1 MKQIEDTGES
11 LESIRELGA
20 LEFGMEMLERV
31 GSGHIV
37 RVIECDGRLDP
48 TSLDAALQDLV
59 ARMPLLRTRI
69 ARPPDAMPFFTWNDA
84 RPSVS
89 VEERRGPTD
98 WVAAFHQQLNTPL
111 DNDGPLVRVHALT
124 SDGDGAEIL
133 VSMHHSLCDGRAI
146 QDFCTELVLQ
156 YERRLGGDVLEL
168 AETAAKRTVS
178 PRADELL
185 PTWLSGERLQELTEE
200 LLKNPVFS
208 EAAPARFVDER
219 GQATAPSVTHMHSY
233 RIPADQLNGLISLAR
248 QNGTTVHGALTSAL
262 LLASAASGK
271 VEEVDK
277 PFTLQHTMDLRPFL
291 REPLDMDDM
300 GMYSSGVMTS
310 SSDVA
315 TTSFWELARDMRQ
328 LMDAAMERHEH
339 LVTTALAAQI
349 ISHNTEARKF
359 PCMSLVSNLGRVDIP
374 TEASSLRVR
383 SIHGGTPVHGWGTS
397 MLYCLAVGVPDGL
410 LFNLF
415 HPFPEMTDETATLI
429 GDHMLEEFERN
440 SRAR

>member
-1 MKQIEDTGES
+1 MQDTGES
-11 LESIRELGA
+11 LEPIRDLGA
-20 LEFGMEMLERV
+20 LEFGVEMLERV

-37 RVIECDGRLDP
+37 RVIECDGRLDLA
-48 TSLDAALQDLV
+48 SLEEALHDLV

-69 ARPPDAMPFFTWNDA
+69 VRPPDAMPYFAPNDA
-84 RPSVS
+84 RPAVS
-89 VEERRGPTD
+89 VEERRGPAD
-98 WVAAFHQQLNTPL
+98 WVAAFHQQLNTPF
-111 DNDGPLVRVHALT
+111 DEDGPLVRVQALT
-124 SDGDGAEIL
+124 SDEEGAEIL
-133 VSMHHSLCDGRAI
+133 VSIHHSLCDGRSI
-146 QDFCTELVLQ
+146 QDFCTALVLQ
-156 YERRLGGDVLEL
+156 YERRLGGGVLEP

-185 PTWLSGERLQELTEE
+185 PTWLSGERLQELTNE
-200 LLKNPVFS
+200 LMKNPVFFS
-208 EAAPARFVDER
+208 GEAPAGFADER

-233 RIPADQLNGLISLAR
+233 RVPADQLKGLGELAR
-248 QNGTTVHGALTSAL
+248 QSGTTVHGALTAAL

-271 VEEVDK
+271 VDVDK

-291 REPLDMDDM
+291 REPLDVDDM
-300 GMYSSGVMTS
+300 GMYASGVMTMS
-310 SSDVA
+310 PDVP
-315 TTSFWELARDMRQ
+315 TTSFWELARDIRQ
-328 LMDAAMERHEH
+328 QMDAAMERHEH

-359 PCMSLVSNLGRVDIP
+359 PCMSLVSNIGRVDIP
-374 TEASSLRVR
+374 TEASSLQVR

-415 HPFPEMTDETATLI
+415 HPFPEMTDETATVI